1 MSIFGPT
8 VNGRDVSVREIAEGF
23 DARAAAAS
31 AAAADEAARM
41 EEMQQRAR
49 TQVLQDQQQ
58 LSVNEASIERLE
70 EHIKEQTSI
79 LDEAVKALDS
89 KESEHAIELATKNT
103 ELTAYKEHIVLLKRE
118 LHATNESR
126 DMLIAQVELDR
137 REEVE
142 RMNEEA
148 RHYNEMACQLEHEIN
163 AMKQNYEAEKEEQM
177 TRTKTLEQ
185 RVERM
190 REQLAFLTRENEKL
204 HASVLRLTERLKA
217 SQASLA
223 SCEALKDMLEERLED
238 SADSNRQVMN
248 DFGDRFDRLSAYCNQ
263 LETEKL
269 TLATELLE
277 SRKRSIELLTEI
289 ESCTF

>member
-8 VNGRDVSVREIAEGF
+8 VNGRDVSVRELADGF

-31 AAAADEAARM
+31 AAAADESARM
-41 EEMQQRAR
+41 EEMHQRAR

-58 LSVNEASIERLE
+58 LSVNEAAIERLE
-70 EHIKEQTSI
+70 EHIKEQADI
-79 LDEAVKALDS
+79 LKEAVSAFDS
-89 KESEHAIELATKNT
+89 KESEHAIELSTKKK
-103 ELTAYKEHIVLLKRE
+103 ELTAYKEHIVLLKSE

-126 DMLIAQVELDR
+126 DMLKAQVELNQ
-137 REEVE
+137 REEIE
-142 RMNEEA
+142 RMNEET
-148 RHYNEMACQLEHEIN
+148 RHYNEMTCQLEHEIN
-163 AMKQNYEAEKEEQM
+163 AMIKNHEAEKEELS

-190 REQLAFLTRENEKL
+190 REQLAFLTRDNEKL
-204 HASVLRLTERLKA
+204 QANVSRLTERLNA
-217 SQASLA
+217 SQTSLA
-223 SCEALKDMLEERLED
+223 SCEALKDILEERLED

-263 LETEKL
+263 IESEKL
-269 TLATELLE
+269 ELAAELLD
-277 SRKRSIELLTEI
+277 SKKRSIELLNEI